1 MFAKTTPEIPSGF
14 TDIKNGRTS
23 VAGYAVYKITVLAGK
38 MAMDGKGASRT
49 SYLCFGTDVRT
60 VVATWMLTGTRAT
73 LISTCMV
80 S

>member
-23 VAGYAVYKITVLAGK
+23 VAGCAVHKITGLAGK

-49 SYLCFGTDVRT
+49 SYLCFRTDR
-60 VVATWMLTGTRAT
+60 VATWLLAGTRAT
-73 LISTCMV
+73 LISACVV